1 VLRFDRKLFSEKK
14 MVLGDNYTWHELSTC
29 LWRSSFALANFQDL
43 SLIYGDLES
52 FFVRRLRVK
61 KASPSMLIK
70 EVGRMAE
77 ERLPQIAELRT
88 RLVDIGMM
96 LTKIPVDD
104 SIAQALTSLKEVKF
118 LPKRVSA
125 GASTLVA
132 VTDDFAIADH
142 ERYCAAFAEHDVL
155 LDFQL
160 DEVSMLHPM
169 FQRLGISHRYL
180 SNVVEEISTVG
191 EDSHVDEILSQ
202 QLVAKAY
209 ALYW

>member
-1 VLRFDRKLFSEKK
+1 
-14 MVLGDNYTWHELSTC
+14 MTLGDNHTWHALSTC
-29 LWRSSFALANFQDL
+29 LWRSSFALANYQDL
-43 SLIYGDLES
+43 SSIYGELES
-52 FFVRRLRVK
+52 FFVRRLGVR
-61 KASPSMLIK
+61 KASPGMLIK
-70 EVGRMAE
+70 EVRRMAE
-77 ERLPQIAELRT
+77 ERQPRIAEIRT

-96 LTKIPVDD
+96 LTKTPFDD
-104 SIAQALTSLKEVKF
+104 SIAQALASLKEVKF
-118 LPKRVSA
+118 MPKRASA

-142 ERYCAAFAEHDVL
+142 ERYRAAFAEHNVL

-160 DEVSMLHPM
+160 DEVSMLHTM

-180 SNVVEEISTVG
+180 SNVVEEVSTVG
-191 EDSHVDEILSQ
+191 EDSHVDKILSQ